1 MQVIEETIEEIYT
14 DKSPKEFI
22 SEIIY
27 EHQSMC
33 RCVKSF
39 NRFQECE
46 LVFTLKIVQK
56 SIGDSK

>member
-27 EHQSMC
+27 EHQC
-33 RCVKSF
+33 RCQCVKSF
-39 NRFQECE
+39 NRFKECE